1 MAFDLLKSLVSRSL
15 SPLNIS
21 SLDDGTE
28 RLFLFTDASVFGCGG
43 RLGQGSSRD
52 TARPFRFFSAKFNSA
67 QRNYSTTDQELLAV
81 FVGTQKMHEHLPPKA
96 TRRHVRLWEVLAQY
110 DFDWEFIP
118 GVKNVL
124 ADALSRLAEL
134 DEEERLDLPDAPEPT
149 PSSEDPEPFS
159 STLSERAHVVFASLV
174 SSLSSV
180 SSSSANFLALAPI
193 SVPSLTSSLPS
204 AFLCSLRSS
213 LQSDALTSKILA
225 APTSHSGF
233 AVEDGLVFRAD
244 DGGWKMVLPAGRHR
258 REDGRDAG
266 LVETAVARCH
276 ELVGHLGASKTLSY
290 TWRFFWWKSM
300 ATDVVDFCRSCE
312 PCNRNKTPTTAPY
325 GFLHAFDPPPRCWS
339 RVGMD
344 FVVGLPPS
352 LFLSS
357 SVDSIL
363 TVTDYLSKMVV
374 LIPLKSTATAA
385 EVAEAFHSHVFRRFG
400 LPSSIVSDRDPKFT
414 SAFWASLN
422 RKIGVTLA
430 MSTAAHPQTDGRAE
444 VTNKTVDQVLR
455 LLCEDSPDDWA
466 PKLVACE
473 FAINSATAAAT
484 GLAPFEVGDKAYLS
498 SAGLRFPKGLAS
510 KFIPRYIGPY
520 TISHAFPS
528 SSNYSLEL
536 PPHLRIHNKF
546 HASKLRP
553 HLPNDDSRFPHRA
566 FDAPPPVIAAS
577 DATEAE
583 YLVEKVVDDKMMRGR
598 RHFKVR
604 YLGYSASEDQWRP
617 EAELKAT
624 ANETL
629 DAYFALKKL
638 RGKGVPRR
646 ARLSGLLFS
655 LRASFSGG
663 VSATSS
669 STSTTYS
676 PGS

>member
-1 MAFDLLKSLVSRSL
+1 
-15 SPLNIS
+15 
-21 SLDDGTE
+21 
-28 RLFLFTDASVFGCGG
+28 
-43 RLGQGSSRD
+43 
-52 TARPFRFFSAKFNSA
+52 
-67 QRNYSTTDQELLAV
+67 
-81 FVGTQKMHEHLPPKA
+81 
-96 TRRHVRLWEVLAQY
+96 
-110 DFDWEFIP
+110 
-118 GVKNVL
+118 
-124 ADALSRLAEL
+124 
-134 DEEERLDLPDAPEPT
+134 
-149 PSSEDPEPFS
+149 
-159 STLSERAHVVFASLV
+159 
-174 SSLSSV
+174 
-180 SSSSANFLALAPI
+180 
-193 SVPSLTSSLPS
+193 
-204 AFLCSLRSS
+204 
-213 LQSDALTSKILA
+213 
-225 APTSHSGF
+225 
-233 AVEDGLVFRAD
+233 
-244 DGGWKMVLPAGRHR
+244 
-258 REDGRDAG
+258 
-266 LVETAVARCH
+266 
-276 ELVGHLGASKTLSY
+276 
-290 TWRFFWWKSM
+290 M

-312 PCNRNKTPTTAPY
+312 PCNRNKAPTTAPY

-385 EVAEAFHSHVFRRFG
+385 EVVEAFHSHVFRRFG

-444 VTNKTVDQVLR
+444 VTNKTVGQVLR
-455 LLCEDSPDDWA
+455 VLCEDSPDDWA
-466 PKLVACE
+466 SKLVACE

-484 GLAPFEVGDKAYLS
+484 GLAPFEVVYSFLPTVWPAGSRDDAGNLAAEGFAERTRLYSLAATDAIIASRVAMTHQENRHRRDDTGVFQVGDKAYLS

-546 HASKLRP
+546 HASKLR

-566 FDAPPPVIAAS
+566 FNAPPPVIAAS

-583 YLVEKVVDDKMMRGR
+583 YLVEKVVDDKMIRGR

-624 ANETL
+624 AKETL
-629 DAYFALKKL
+629 DAYLTLKKL